1 MPTTTIQSLSL
12 PWLQTG
18 GTNSLVINPSEFKQ
32 DWLYGIPLC
41 NPYNN
46 QTLSEEVYKSK
57 LLAAQTMIENE
68 LGVKLT
74 QQLIVEQ
81 KDFVREEFSNWGFVK
96 TSWQILHPCS
106 LQGRLNEREI
116 INYPTDWLTIR
127 RSNAS
132 DNTSFKELYII
143 PNGQS
148 SINFYQLST
157 TFPALFN
164 FYGARV
170 LPNYWNIKYVTGFKH
185 IPNDLIQLIG
195 LATAVQILPIL
206 EMSVGGGNPLAYGLA
221 SQSVSLDGLSQ
232 STSKMGG
239 GNIFQARMTLYK
251 EQLKASLQSL
261 KGIYGGIKFD
271 VC

>member
-1 MPTTTIQSLSL
+1 MPTTTQKISIPWKQLGGSDSLAIS
-12 PWLQTG
+12 
-18 GTNSLVINPSEFKQ
+18 PSEFKE

-46 QTLSEEVYKSK
+46 QVLSEEVYKNK
-57 LLAAQTMIENE
+57 ILASQNMIENE
-68 LGVKLT
+68 LGIKIV
-74 QQLIVEQ
+74 QQTIVEQ
-81 KDFVREEFSNWGFVK
+81 KDFVREEFANWGFIK
-96 TSWQILHPCS
+96 TSWQILHPCE
-106 LQGRLNEREI
+106 LKGRLNQREI
-116 INYPTDWLTIR
+116 INYPSDWLNIR
-127 RSNAS
+127 RSNAN

-148 SINFYQLST
+148 AINFYQLST

-164 FYGARV
+164 FYGARI
-170 LPNYWNIKYVTGFKH
+170 LPNYWQIKYVTGFKNT
-185 IPNDLIQLIG
+185 PMELIQLVG
-195 LATAVQILPIL
+195 LATAIQILPLL

-232 STSKMGG
+232 STSRMGG
-239 GNIFQARMTLYK
+239 GNIFQSRMTLYK
-251 EQLKASLQSL
+251 EQLKSSLQAM